1 MSIVTGLITAVSCND
16 QSSSQT
22 TSTKDS
28 SATTVAIKEDSVS
41 YTLDGKIYKG
51 YVSYDSNNKDKRPG
65 VLVVH
70 EWWGLNDYS
79 KGRAKQLAEL
89 GYIAMAVDMFGDGKQ
104 GNDPKAAQEL
114 ATPFYNDPTL
124 SKTRQ
129 IGRAHV

>member
-70 EWWGLNDYS
+70 EWWD
-79 KGRAKQLAEL
+79 
-89 GYIAMAVDMFGDGKQ
+89 
-104 GNDPKAAQEL
+104 
-114 ATPFYNDPTL
+114 
-124 SKTRQ
+124 
-129 IGRAHV
+129 